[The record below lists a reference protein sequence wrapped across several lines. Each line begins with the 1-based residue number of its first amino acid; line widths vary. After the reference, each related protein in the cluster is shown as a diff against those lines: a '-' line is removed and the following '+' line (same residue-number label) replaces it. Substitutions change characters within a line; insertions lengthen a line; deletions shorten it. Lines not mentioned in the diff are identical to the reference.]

1 MYKNTLQL
9 ITVYVILGNVHL
21 SQRKMGASIMSKFKF
36 VFLSIIGY
44 IFFLTPFSFHG
55 EKKIAI
61 SHIVNFITGN
71 MYDLFI
77 GFTILCAWLVLIT
90 TVLFIFYSSKNDFIN
105 SVFKASPL
113 NVVLRV
119 GGSFLYL
126 MVLNSWFENY
136 DIASIILD
144 GNTGGLMAGEGG
156 LLTTLYITFFVGII
170 ALPLLTHF
178 GSVEFIGILLGSI
191 VEKLFKVPGYST
203 IDAIASFVGDGTIG
217 IVVTDTQYQRGYYNR
232 REAYIIATSFSIVG
246 IAFASAVAEEL
257 GFSHIFPIFYGSIAL
272 VTILLAF
279 ITARMPLKKFK
290 STYYEGVNP
299 NKIEIPVGKTVLQH
313 AYDSAIKQ
321 ADSVKIG
328 EALVQ
333 SLKGILNIYVGFLPI
348 IMMVGTLA
356 LVVAEYTG
364 FFNIISAP
372 LVFVYTMI
380 GYSKEVAAMMAPASV
395 AGFADMYLPALFIS
409 GSASESSRFLV
420 GVLAFTQLVFMS
432 ETGMVLVKSKIG
444 LNFWDVIKVF
454 IFRTALSLPILV
466 IITKILS
473 YLDIISF

>member
-1 MYKNTLQL
+1 MNKL
-9 ITVYVILGNVHL
+9 
-21 SQRKMGASIMSKFKF
+21 KF
-36 VFLSIIGY
+36 VFLSTFGFV
-44 IFFLTPFSFHG
+44 FFLMPFNFQG

-71 MYDLFI
+71 VFDLFI
-77 GFTILCAWLVLIT
+77 GFTILCAWIVLIA
-90 TVLFIFYSSKNDFIN
+90 TVIFIFYSSKNKFIN

-126 MVLNSWFENY
+126 MVINSWFKAY
-136 DIASIILD
+136 GFAGIILD

-156 LLTTLYITFFVGII
+156 LLTTLYITFFVGIM

-178 GSVEFIGILLGSI
+178 GAVEFIGILLGSV

-257 GFSHIFPIFYGSIAL
+257 GFAHIFPMFYGAIAL
-272 VTILLAF
+272 VTVILAF
-279 ITARMPLKKFK
+279 ITARMPLKKFPP
-290 STYYEGVNP
+290 TYYEGVSP
-299 NKIEIPVGKTVLQH
+299 NKIEIPKGKTVLKH
-313 AYDSAIKQ
+313 AYESAIEQ
-321 ADSVKIG
+321 AGDAKVGDVLTQTFKSIV
-328 EALVQ
+328 
-333 SLKGILNIYVGFLPI
+333 NIYVGFLPV

-356 LVVAEYTG
+356 LVVAEYTE

-372 LVFVYTMI
+372 LVFFYTLI
-380 GYSKEVAAMMAPASV
+380 GYSKEVAMMMAPASV
-395 AGFADMYLPALFIS
+395 CGFADMYLPSLFIS
-409 GSASESSRFLV
+409 ESASEASRFFI

-444 LNFWDVIKVF
+444 LNFWDVVKVF
-454 IFRTALSLPILV
+454 IFRTILSLPILIV
-466 IITKILS
+466 ITKILS
-473 YLDIISF
+473 SLGIIAF